1 MKIVSLE
8 SYRASLY
15 SISFI
20 DGLTQLNNREGFLCA
35 GGELL
40 DVSDAVERWA
50 FLLSL
55 KVEHLK
61 FINHALGKEVGD
73 KLLIRTALLLRQVF
87 RKSAVIGRIGGDE
100 FAVLGRLTG
109 PSACSAIIAR
119 LNEAIDAGNS
129 SDRTLNLSLRGGF
142 SQFDTRHPKSL
153 TERMQQADTAMNGVA
168 AKLLKSNNL

>member
-1 MKIVSLE
+1 LKIVSLE
-8 SYRASLY
+8 NYRASLF
-15 SISFI
+15 SMSFI
-20 DGLTQLNNREGFLCA
+20 DELTRLNNREGFLCA
-35 GGELL
+35 GAELL
-40 DVSDAVERWA
+40 DLPDAGERWA

-61 FINHALGKEVGD
+61 FINHALGKDAGD
-73 KLLIRTALLLRQVF
+73 NLLIRTGLLLRQVF

-109 PSACSAIIAR
+109 PSACTAIIAR

-129 SDRTLNLSLRGGF
+129 SDRALNLSLRGGF

-153 TERMQQADTAMNGVA
+153 SERMKQADMAMNGEA
-168 AKLLKSNNL
+168 ENLLKSKHL

>member
-8 SYRASLY
+8 NYRASLY
-15 SISFI
+15 SMSFI
-20 DGLTQLNNREGFLCA
+20 DELTRLNNREGFLCA

-40 DVSDAVERWA
+40 DLWDAGERWA

-55 KVEHLK
+55 EVEHLK
-61 FINHALGKEVGD
+61 FVNHALGKNAGD

-87 RKSAVIGRIGGDE
+87 RESAVIGRIGGDE

-109 PSACSAIIAR
+109 PSACPAIIAH

-129 SDRTLNLSLRGGF
+129 SDRALNLSLRGGF

-153 TERMQQADTAMNGVA
+153 TERMKQADVAMNGVP

>member
-15 SISFI
+15 SMSFI
-20 DGLTQLNNREGFLCA
+20 DELTRLNNREGFLCA

-40 DVSDAVERWA
+40 DLSDGGERWA

-55 KVEHLK
+55 KIEHLK
-61 FINHALGKEVGD
+61 FINHALGRGVGD

-87 RKSAVIGRIGGDE
+87 RQAAVIGRVGGNE

-109 PSACSAIIAR
+109 PSACTAIIAR
-119 LNEAIDAGNS
+119 LNETIDAGNS
-129 SDRTLNLSLRGGF
+129 SDRALNLSLRGGF

-153 TERMQQADTAMNGVA
+153 TERMKQADMAMKGA
-168 AKLLKSNNL
+168 AEKRMKSNSL